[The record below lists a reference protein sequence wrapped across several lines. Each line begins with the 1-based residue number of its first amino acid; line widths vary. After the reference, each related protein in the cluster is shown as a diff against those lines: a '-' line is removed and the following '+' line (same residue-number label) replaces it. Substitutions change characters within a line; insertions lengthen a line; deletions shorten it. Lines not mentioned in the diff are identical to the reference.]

1 MATSYAAI
9 ERELLRQ
16 ARKEADAYAAAQR
29 KKADAA
35 LRQFIAD
42 GEAEYNTK
50 KEAYFRQAKDAVAE
64 PVPARRTAAVL
75 AALTRRQV
83 REKMADRGLSG
94 SGPEAAGLS
103 GAAAAKAAAETEA
116 ALSAQKALSRIQ
128 SAIGQEYRRM
138 REKQVKKRRALS
150 LSTEQDIQKH
160 RASLEKSAYS
170 RAASIARSD
179 KALALWEKGNG

>member
-50 KEAYFRQAKDAVAE
+50 KEAYFKQAKDAAAE
-64 PVPARRTAAVL
+64 AVPARRTAAVL

-103 GAAAAKAAAETEA
+103 GAAAAKTEA
-116 ALSAQKALSRIQ
+116 ALSAQKALARIQ

-138 REKQVKKRRALS
+138 REKQAKKRRALS